1 LVSKSPLTDV
11 FLGKKP
17 SIDRSPFISCNAQNS
32 SSIQITI
39 QLCIRKSDGKILFAH
54 GEQDFADL
62 LLSFLTFPLGG
73 FARKLNGFS
82 FMGSIGAL
90 YKSISELDENK
101 YLMSKEAKNRLVD
114 PHVASEFKS
123 CSKIMPI
130 NEPILDYYC
139 YYQDESYEDSIMS
152 GEFFVT
158 DKYYE
163 DRGTYVKMRLHKNE
177 NDRSREG
184 FVKGPRTYL
193 ATDDLVIGPSSP
205 ISASLLINRLQIPLD
220 DLNEK
225 IVTIGL
231 KEVRSKIKS
240 IYII

>member
-1 LVSKSPLTDV
+1 M
-11 FLGKKP
+11 
-17 SIDRSPFISCNAQNS
+17 A
-32 SSIQITI
+32 
-39 QLCIRKSDGKILFAH
+39 
-54 GEQDFADL
+54 
-62 LLSFLTFPLGG
+62 
-73 FARKLNGFS
+73 
-82 FMGSIGAL
+82 
-90 YKSISELDENK
+90 
-101 YLMSKEAKNRLVD
+101 
-114 PHVASEFKS
+114 
-123 CSKIMPI
+123 I

-163 DRGTYVKMRLHKNE
+163 DRGPYVKMGLHNNE
-177 NDRSREG
+177 NDRTKEG